1 MQLLTGD
8 EAGLVKA
15 VTVAVDDQRTKA
27 FDTKVPLTRRH
38 LLYGSQDKKG
48 ESGSKDIVKL
58 WQCQVNRTRGIQK
71 MTLIT
76 PSGTTKNDTAASL
89 LLVARANGDLEW
101 IDTDWALADPAP
113 SDEQEDAQD
122 LQDKREPLY
131 ITHQPIFDDNASLR
145 GNQVIQAQKFIGLWG
160 NQDGRMAY
168 LTSQGNF
175 SLQSVPLHALRTTP
189 ANADS
194 TPNLADPSSLYLNF
208 GKDLTCMRIHQT
220 STTALVGL
228 VGRERQL
235 TLWDMQQ
242 LSSTATGN
250 SITDDTAQPNWTTP
264 QGEPYFKA
272 KNVPHDNLGLRV
284 PYWGTDFEFMN
295 AEGTQLILGT
305 EHRQIRL
312 YDTKASRSPVADYTI
327 GKHPLR
333 RIAVPFDQVYLY
345 AADNVNL
352 VHQIDLRMQR
362 AVGSLKGA
370 TGAVVDMAIL
380 PGDSGHMVSVGLDRF
395 LRVHHISAP
404 GLPLVH
410 SVYLKQRMNQ
420 VLPLD
425 QAGDL
430 TQTHSEEPSGKDNH
444 RLGNNKEGEDDD
456 DDDLWNTMAIVADKP
471 HSKRRKVK
479 N

>member
-15 VTVAVDDQRTKA
+15 VTVAVDDRRTKA

-38 LLYGSQDKKG
+38 LLYGSRDKKDAS
-48 ESGSKDIVKL
+48 ESNDIIKL
-58 WQCQVNRTRGIQK
+58 WQRQVNRSRGVQK
-71 MTLIT
+71 MTLVT
-76 PSGTTKNDTAASL
+76 PNNTTKNDTATSL
-89 LLVARANGDLEW
+89 LLVARANGDIEW
-101 IDTDWALADPAP
+101 IDTDWARADPTP
-113 SDEQEDAQD
+113 SDEQQDAQD
-122 LQDKREPLY
+122 TQGKREPLY
-131 ITHQPIFDDNASLR
+131 TAHQAIFDNNASLR
-145 GNQVIQAQKFIGLWG
+145 GNQVTQAQKFIGLWG
-160 NQDGRMAY
+160 NQDGRVAY

-175 SLQSVPLHALRTTP
+175 SLQSVPLHTLSTSPADVDPAL
-189 ANADS
+189 
-194 TPNLADPSSLYLNF
+194 NLADPSSLYLNF
-208 GKDLTCMRIHQT
+208 GKDLSCMRIHQT

-242 LSSTATGN
+242 LSSTTTGSN
-250 SITDDTAQPNWTTP
+250 LANDTAQPSWATP

-295 AEGTQLILGT
+295 SEGTQLVLGT
-305 EHRQIRL
+305 EQHQIRL
-312 YDTKASRSPVADYTI
+312 YDTKASRSPVADFTI

-333 RIAVPFDQVYLY
+333 RIVLSPDQNYLY

-352 VHQIDLRMQR
+352 VHQIDLRMR
-362 AVGSLKGA
+362 RTVGSLKGA
-370 TGAVVDMAIL
+370 TGAVADMAIL
-380 PGDSGHMVSVGLDRF
+380 PGDSSHMVSVGLDRF
-395 LRVHHISAP
+395 LRVHHIGAP

-410 SVYLKQRMNQ
+410 SVYLKQRMSQ
-420 VLPLD
+420 VLPLG

-430 TQTHSEEPSGKDNH
+430 TQIHSKESSNN
-444 RLGNNKEGEDDD
+444 GNPKGDSNSEGDD
-456 DDDLWNTMAIVADKP
+456 DDDLWNTMATVIDKP
-471 HSKRRKVK
+471 RSKRRRVK